1 MGIVVRLIALAT
13 AGVWILGA
21 CSSGPVRSFS
31 AGDELARFDF
41 SEPATFEEGA
51 YADATLR
58 IVDGVYRITVN
69 EGDNEVWWS
78 QWGDTADNVVI
89 DVAVEQTSEA
99 PETAYGV
106 GCRMRGQ
113 VGQEM
118 AVDPTLAAIVS
129 GDAAEPTEDVTSEA
143 TEDATEEI
151 TEEATSEGTD
161 EATEEATEDATD
173 EATEEVTEE
182 ATEAATEDATS
193 EATDEAAAEAT
204 DEVTPEL
211 ANGDGYLF
219 MIQGTGSF
227 AILRA
232 RGRDITPLVNWT
244 PSALIQQGAA
254 RNELRAVCMGDYL
267 ALYINGEFAGDA
279 TDSTYSSGQVGL
291 AASAANRL
299 GVRVEFDD
307 LVVRRAVS
315 G

>member
-1 MGIVVRLIALAT
+1 VGNVVRLIAFA
-13 AGVWILGA
+13 AASIWILGA

-78 QWGDTADNVVI
+78 QWGDSVDNVVV
-89 DVAVEQTSEA
+89 DVAVEQKSEA
-99 PETAYGV
+99 NENAYGI
-106 GCRMRGQ
+106 GCRMRGH
-113 VGQEM
+113 VGQDM

-129 GDAAEPTEDVTSEA
+129 GEAAEPTEAVTS
-143 TEDATEEI
+143 DATAEV
-151 TEEATSEGTD
+151 TEEATSEAT
-161 EATEEATEDATD
+161 ENATEEA
-173 EATEEVTEE
+173 TEE
-182 ATEAATEDATS
+182 ATEAATE
-193 EATDEAAAEAT
+193 EATQETTAEAT
-204 DEVTPEL
+204 EAASPEAEATPEL

-219 MIQGTGSF
+219 MIQGSGSF

-244 PSALIQQGAA
+244 PSALIQQGVA
-254 RNELRAVCMGDYL
+254 RNELRVVCMGDYL

-299 GVRVEFDD
+299 GVQVEFDD
-307 LVVRRAVS
+307 LVVRQAVS

>member
-1 MGIVVRLIALAT
+1 MGIVVRLIALTA
-13 AGVWILGA
+13 AGVLILGA

-51 YADATLR
+51 YRDATLR

-78 QWGDTADNVVI
+78 QWGDTLDNVVI
-89 DVAVEQTSEA
+89 DVVVEQTSQA

-143 TEDATEEI
+143 IEESTEEV
-151 TEEATSEGTD
+151 TSEVTD
-161 EATEEATEDATD
+161 EATEEATEAATD
-173 EATEEVTEE
+173 E
-182 ATEAATEDATS
+182 ATEAATEDATEASASEDEATS
-193 EATDEAAAEAT
+193 EAPAEA
-204 DEVTPEL
+204 TPEL

-219 MIQGTGSF
+219 LIQGTGSF

-279 TDSTYSSGQVGL
+279 TDSTYSRGQVGL